1 MNLTTAPAASVP
13 SGSAFPAA
21 PAREPTARDSAPG
34 RVGQWARRRA
44 AKVLPGIALVGLL
57 ALVALEIGR
66 VPWLQANGISALTL
80 AIALGMLAGNTL
92 YSRFALVAAD
102 GVAFSKQTLLR
113 AGIILYGLRL
123 TFRDIANVGIAG
135 VLIDALVLSS
145 TFALAWW
152 AGTRVFGLDRKTA
165 MLIGAG
171 SSICGAAAVMA
182 AEPVVHGRAEQVTV
196 AVSTVVVF
204 GTLAIFLYPALYHL
218 NAHHPLFAVTP
229 VSYGIFAGSTI
240 HEVAQVVAAGRA
252 VTDAAGNTAVI
263 TKMVRVMMLAPFLIL
278 LSTYLSRYPETRTD
292 EPVSAGGAPATATA
306 ERGHGPSS
314 SKPRIVIPWFA
325 LGFVAV
331 AALNSALTLPRPLL
345 MSANS
350 LDTFVLAMAM
360 AALGVTTQVSAI
372 RTAGIK
378 PLGLAALLFG
388 WLIFGGLAINT
399 GVSAVLG

>member
-1 MNLTTAPAASVP
+1 M
-13 SGSAFPAA
+13 
-21 PAREPTARDSAPG
+21 ARS
-34 RVGQWARRRA
+34 
-44 AKVLPGIALVGLL
+44 LPGIGLVALL
-57 ALVALEIGR
+57 ALLALEIGR

-80 AIALGMLAGNTL
+80 AIAFGMLVGNTL
-92 YSRFALVAAD
+92 YPRLALAAAS

-123 TFRDIANVGIAG
+123 TFQDIAGVGIAG
-135 VLIDALVLSS
+135 VIIDALVLSS

-152 AGTRVFGLDRKTA
+152 AGTRVFGLERNTA
-165 MLIGAG
+165 LLIGAG

-182 AEPVVHGRAEQVTV
+182 AEPVVRGRAEQVTV

-218 NAHHPLFAVTP
+218 NAHYQFLTVTP
-229 VSYGIFAGSTI
+229 ARYGIFAGSTI

-252 VTDAAGNTAVI
+252 VTDAAENTAVI

-278 LSTYLSRYPETRTD
+278 LSTYLSRNPERSPAEPAPSPSL
-292 EPVSAGGAPATATA
+292 EPVSA
-306 ERGHGPSS
+306 R
-314 SKPRIVIPWFA
+314 RIVIPWFA

-331 AALNSALTLPRPLL
+331 AAVNSALVLPHALV
-345 MSANS
+345 ANVIT
-350 LDTFVLAMAM
+350 LDTFLLAMAM

-388 WLIFGGLAINT
+388 WLICGGLAINT
-399 GVSAVLG
+399 AVSAVLR